1 MGAPSQTR
9 STMRSTAA
17 PNRRLSR
24 LSVHLWLTLGVSLL
38 LAASFVFYVR
48 AEKRIDVANEVRQ
61 RSTFLASE
69 LRQSSDELTRMAR
82 SFAATGDPVY
92 KGHFE
97 QILAVRDGR
106 LPRSAKHP
114 DIYWDLL
121 PADAGFTGPPGNAV
135 ALHELIRRAGF
146 NAQEIEVLEQAMQRT
161 DALTATELAAMRL
174 VEQAAPDTPAG
185 AAARARAS
193 AMLYDAAY
201 HRAKAGIMEP
211 IRRFAVMTDQRTL
224 NAVRLSEQRAFQ
236 LRAVFLCLVAML
248 LVLVWM
254 ARGEVLAVLGG
265 SVPQLYSHIARLGS
279 GDFSAPL
286 PDAPRDSVLGWIGE
300 TQQRLAHA
308 DAERTL
314 AEKELASY
322 RNRLEQLVDER
333 TRALASALDRAEAAN
348 RAKSVF
354 LSNMSHEL
362 RTPLNAVIGF
372 SELMT
377 RSQSLSVDE
386 LENLRFIH
394 YSGKHLLTLI
404 DQVLAL
410 SRTDADQAPAPGAL
424 SDVGQ
429 LGMLPTTPPLSH
441 LPHSQH
447 SPASSHDAPP
457 QPGAAEVLPA
467 DVQALDGAT
476 YNALCDAVQHLDRKQ
491 LNELL
496 LRVAPQHPVLARG
509 IEAMAERLEYRE
521 LWQALQ
527 QARSAD

>member
-1 MGAPSQTR
+1 MP
-9 STMRSTAA
+9 STAA
-17 PNRRLSR
+17 ANRRLSR

-48 AEKRIDVANEVRQ
+48 AEKRIDAANDVRL
-61 RSTFLASE
+61 RSTYLANE

-82 SFAATGDPVY
+82 SYAATGQQEY
-92 KGHFE
+92 KQHFE

-106 LPRSAKHP
+106 QPRSAKHP
-114 DIYWDLL
+114 DIYWDLM
-121 PADAGFTGPPGNAV
+121 PSHADAGGAPGHAV
-135 ALHELIRRAGF
+135 ALRELIRRAGF
-146 NAQEIEVLEQAMQRT
+146 TEQEIAVLEQARQRS
-161 DALTATELAAMRL
+161 DALTATELAAIRM
-174 VEQAAPDTPAG
+174 VEAAGEGAPG
-185 AAARARAS
+185 SAAARAQAV
-193 AMLYDAAY
+193 ATLHAPAY
-201 HRAKAGIMEP
+201 HGAKAGIMER
-211 IRRFAVMTDQRTL
+211 IRAFAVMTDARTL
-224 NAVRLSEQRAFQ
+224 SAVRMSEQRALQ
-236 LRAVFLCLVAML
+236 LRVVFLCLVGTL
-248 LVLVWM
+248 LALLWM

-265 SVPQLYSHIARLGS
+265 TVPQLYSHIARLGS

-286 PDAPRDSVLGWIGE
+286 PDAPRDSVLGWVGE
-300 TQQRLAHA
+300 TQQRLAHS

-314 AEKELASY
+314 AEKELAGY
-322 RNRLEQLVDER
+322 RSRLEQLVDER
-333 TRALASALDRAEAAN
+333 TQALATALDRAEAAN

-377 RSQSLSVDE
+377 RSQSLSEDE

-410 SRTDADQAPAPGAL
+410 SRTEAAQLAAPGAL

-429 LGMLPTTPPLSH
+429 LGTLPEA
-441 LPHSQH
+441 
-447 SPASSHDAPP
+447 SPAPADTAPGP
-457 QPGAAEVLPA
+457 AAVLAA
-467 DVQALDGAT
+467 DVQALDAAT
-476 YNALCDAVQHLDRKQ
+476 YNALCTAVQHLDRHQ

-509 IEAMAERLEYRE
+509 IEAMAERLQYRE
-521 LWQALQ
+521 LWEALQ
-527 QARSAD
+527 QARGAPAA